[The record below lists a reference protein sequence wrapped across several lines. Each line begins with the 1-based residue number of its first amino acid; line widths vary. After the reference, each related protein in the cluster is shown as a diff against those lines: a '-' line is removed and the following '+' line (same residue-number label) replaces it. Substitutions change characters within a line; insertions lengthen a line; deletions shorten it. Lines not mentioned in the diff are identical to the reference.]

1 MFVFGKMSFF
11 SWLELLWWAN
21 EISLRKGRENF
32 NAFGACHPD
41 MIPDVRKPLK
51 NEITVAK
58 REKKKT
64 LSTINSTK
72 IHKETKSSHFPK

>member
-1 MFVFGKMSFF
+1 MNYCGG
-11 SWLELLWWAN
+11 AN

-32 NAFGACHPD
+32 NAFGTCHPY
-41 MIPDVRKPLK
+41 MIPYVRKPFK
-51 NEITVAK
+51 NEIPVAK